1 MKKSDDFS
9 KKLKRYFE
17 WGGPKREV
25 TNFDMGLTIIIVIAL
40 LAIVAIVGWLINYAT
55 VSQW

>member
-1 MKKSDDFS
+1 VKMSDDLS
-9 KKLKRYFE
+9 RKLKRYFE

-40 LAIVAIVGWLINYAT
+40 FAIAATIAWLINYAT
-55 VSQW
+55 GSRW